1 MMTEPNNEV
10 SEADARPTD
19 TDQEVAETGTR
30 PDLVWDNE
38 VACASASTE
47 AVRNRSSS
55 SIAVTTD
62 NTSSG

>member
-19 TDQEVAETGTR
+19 ADQEVAETGTR

-38 VACASASTE
+38 VPGLS
-47 AVRNRSSS
+47 VR
-55 SIAVTTD
+55 VHG
-62 NTSSG
+62 SGERLSP